1 MKALIVDDSM
11 VTRNIIKKFIEPMGY
26 NALESGNGKEA
37 LDLLERQAHEV
48 ELILLDWNMPVLNG
62 YETLKC
68 VKEKKAYKDICVIMI
83 STESEDD
90 MIDQALAAGA
100 NGYLAKPF
108 TEDEFID
115 KIRTSLDSFRSGKP
129 SGLQ

>member
-11 VTRNIIKKFIEPMGY
+11 VTRNIIKKFIKAMGY
-26 NALESGNGKEA
+26 DALEAGNGKIA
-37 LDLLERQAHEV
+37 LELLEKQAHEV

-68 VKEKKAYKDICVIMI
+68 VKENKAYAHICAIMI

-90 MIDQALAAGA
+90 MIDEALAAGA
-100 NGYLAKPF
+100 SGYLPKPF
-108 TEDEFID
+108 SEEEFIETISATLD
-115 KIRTSLDSFRSGKP
+115 KFRSGKP
-129 SGLQ
+129 

>member
-11 VTRNIIKKFIEPMGY
+11 VTRNIIQKFIKSMGY
-26 NALESGNGKEA
+26 DALEAGNGKLA
-37 LDLLERQAHEV
+37 LELLEKQAHEV

-68 VKEKKAYKDICVIMI
+68 VRGNKAYEHICIIMI

-90 MIDQALAAGA
+90 MIDKAVVAGA
-100 NGYLAKPF
+100 SGYLAKPF
-108 TEDEFID
+108 SEEDFIKTISATLD
-115 KIRTSLDSFRSGKP
+115 KFRSGK
-129 SGLQ
+129 S

>member
-11 VTRNIIKKFIEPMGY
+11 VTRNIIQKFIKSMGY
-26 NALESGNGKEA
+26 DALEAGNGKLA
-37 LDLLERQAHEV
+37 LELLEKQAHEV

-68 VKEKKAYKDICVIMI
+68 VRGNKAYEHICIIMI

-90 MIDQALAAGA
+90 MIDKAVVAGA
-100 NGYLAKPF
+100 SGYLAKPF
-108 TEDEFID
+108 SEEDFIKTISATLD
-115 KIRTSLDSFRSGKP
+115 KFRSGKP
-129 SGLQ
+129 

>member
-11 VTRNIIKKFIEPMGY
+11 VTRNIIKKFIKPMGY
-26 NALESGNGKEA
+26 DALEAGNGKIA
-37 LDLLERQAHEV
+37 LDLLEKQAQEV

-68 VKEKKAYKDICVIMI
+68 VKENKAYEHICVIMI

-90 MIDQALAAGA
+90 MIDEALSAGA
-100 NGYLAKPF
+100 SGYLAKPF
-108 TEDEFID
+108 SEEDFIKTISTTQD
-115 KIRTSLDSFRSGKP
+115 KYRSGKP
-129 SGLQ
+129 